1 MFNSNIMIQL
11 LSILATI
18 LLMCGIHSTKTQS
31 VEKFVNVPRR
41 VVADPIVRTSSGMLS
56 SARNTNVQ
64 NLQYSKAL
72 TRASRNQAELAIK
85 RAVDPSG
92 FVSVANY
99 QQNMVSKFSPYGLTT
114 YTRYK
119 MPPQNMLG
127 TTPTDPTPL
136 DYTRMV
142 KENYSEPA
150 MQPKQSPEYLSAED
164 LMPSQTMETV
174 GADGQVTDTF
184 QAERLIYA
192 NTKSVTQS
200 AGDAIRGDLA
210 VIPLQKTGWFESSYA
225 NPVNLRTGAL
235 AAMGGVNN
243 ESAKE
248 LSTLISAYSGS
259 APVAF
264 AGSPVTGTT
273 MKELGVGPHRESL
286 SVSAFP

>member
-1 MFNSNIMIQL
+1 
-11 LSILATI
+11 
-18 LLMCGIHSTKTQS
+18 
-31 VEKFVNVPRR
+31 
-41 VVADPIVRTSSGMLS
+41 
-56 SARNTNVQ
+56 
-64 NLQYSKAL
+64 
-72 TRASRNQAELAIK
+72 
-85 RAVDPSG
+85 
-92 FVSVANY
+92 
-99 QQNMVSKFSPYGLTT
+99 
-114 YTRYK
+114 
-119 MPPQNMLG
+119 
-127 TTPTDPTPL
+127 
-136 DYTRMV
+136 
-142 KENYSEPA
+142 
-150 MQPKQSPEYLSAED
+150 
-164 LMPSQTMETV
+164 METV